1 MLSSLWAELAW
12 CCMVV
17 WSPDGCHLCVQEKEI
32 DRLNEEHEQDL
43 STLTR
48 ERNSLDVSALFVL
61 YLDSER
67 WYAAAFFIRSFFRL
81 LQCFGSVYIIMR
93 IQARVKFC
101 LDPFGH
107 QLLQLSFR
115 VRNQFYFCF
124 YLLDPA
130 DPEGLRLCRSGSET
144 LHCSSGFRSLVT
156 IAGARPIYF
165 GPVPAPGDITV
176 NGMPELTLNPFICRY
191 SRKTRNYSMLYTC

>member
-1 MLSSLWAELAW
+1 
-12 CCMVV
+12 
-17 WSPDGCHLCVQEKEI
+17 
-32 DRLNEEHEQDL
+32 
-43 STLTR
+43 
-48 ERNSLDVSALFVL
+48 
-61 YLDSER
+61 
-67 WYAAAFFIRSFFRL
+67 
-81 LQCFGSVYIIMR
+81 MR

-144 LHCSSGFRSLVT
+144 LHCSSGFRSLGT

-165 GPVPAPGDITV
+165 GLVPAPGDITV

-191 SRKTRNYSMLYTC
+191 SRKTRNYSMLYSVHVLNKFCPPVGSGKKLLEQRTSSKPCWSLFLNLL